1 MFGAGSA
8 GPGPG
13 PGSGSGSGT
22 GKVSGEVGGLVRGM
36 LVVEAELLRAWGDL
50 ESRDVSAAAAAVEA
64 AELDAD
70 ALRDGIEA
78 DGVIVPELV
87 RQLRASL
94 ASAGVEAPR
103 LHAGATSQDIVDSAS
118 MLHAREAL
126 AAVRADLVSAGTRLQ
141 GLADAERRSP
151 RVAYT
156 LGRQAAASTIGVQFA
171 GWLDGVTSAI
181 AAIDGLSFPVQFGGA
196 VGTGEAADRLGSGA
210 QTTSILRAHLAD
222 GLGLHDPRRAW
233 HAERTPVLAVASAAT
248 AVCTAL
254 GRIGR
259 DLVTASGERVG
270 ELSLGGGGTSSAMPH
285 KQNPVAP
292 IVVVSNALQAPGL
305 LATVA
310 SAAVSQDERPAGEW
324 HAEWDALR
332 RLLEL
337 ASVSARRLAAS
348 LDRVTV
354 ERETARHHLADS
366 AVAGADQVT
375 LQAANRVV
383 NAAISRF
390 LYQDASR
397 DRDADSDT
405 DGDSDDS
412 TAPDHYTNDDTNSE
426 ETA

>member
-1 MFGAGSA
+1 MSSFGAFRSA
-8 GPGPG
+8 A
-13 PGSGSGSGT
+13 GSGSG
-22 GKVSGEVGGLVRGM
+22 EVDDLVRGM
-36 LVVEAELLRAWGDL
+36 LVAEAELLRAWADL
-50 ESRDVSAAAAAVEA
+50 ETRDAQAAAAAIEA

-70 ALRDGIEA
+70 ALRDGLEA
-78 DGVIVPELV
+78 DGVVVPELV

-94 ASAGVEAPR
+94 AAAGVEAPR

-118 MLHAREAL
+118 MLRARDAL
-126 AAVRADLVSAGTRLQ
+126 AAVRADLVDAGTRLQ
-141 GLADAERRSP
+141 RLADAERRSP

-156 LGRQAAASTIGVQFA
+156 LGRQAAASTLGVQFA

-181 AAIDGLSFPVQFGGA
+181 AAIDALSYPVQFGGA

-210 QTTSILRAHLAD
+210 QTTSILRAHLAS
-222 GLGLHDPRRAW
+222 GLGLDDPRRSW

-248 AVCTAL
+248 AVCVAL
-254 GRIGR
+254 GRVGR
-259 DLVTASGERVG
+259 DLITASGERVG
-270 ELSLGGGGTSSAMPH
+270 EVSLAGGGTSSAMPH

-292 IVVVSNALQAPGL
+292 VVVVSNALQAPGL

-348 LDRVTV
+348 LDHLTV
-354 ERETARHHLADS
+354 ERETARHHLVDA

-375 LQAANRVV
+375 LQASNRVV

-390 LYQDASR
+390 LYQYANR
-397 DRDADSDT
+397 DGEDDADADA
-405 DGDSDDS
+405 DDETS
-412 TAPDHYTNDDTNSE
+412 SE

>member
-1 MFGAGSA
+1 MSSFGAFRSA
-8 GPGPG
+8 A
-13 PGSGSGSGT
+13 GSGSG
-22 GKVSGEVGGLVRGM
+22 EVDDLVRGM
-36 LVVEAELLRAWGDL
+36 LVVEAELLRAWADL
-50 ESRDVSAAAAAVEA
+50 EARDAQAAAAAVEA

-70 ALRDGIEA
+70 ALRDGLEA
-78 DGVIVPELV
+78 DGVVVPELV

-94 ASAGVEAPR
+94 AAAGVEAPR

-118 MLHAREAL
+118 MLRARDAL
-126 AAVRADLVSAGTRLQ
+126 AAVRADLVDAGTRLQ
-141 GLADAERRSP
+141 RLADAERRSP

-156 LGRQAAASTIGVQFA
+156 LGRQAAASTLGVQFA

-181 AAIDGLSFPVQFGGA
+181 AAIDALSYPVQFGGA

-210 QTTSILRAHLAD
+210 QTTSILRAHLAS
-222 GLGLHDPRRAW
+222 GLGLDDPRRSW

-248 AVCTAL
+248 AVCVAL
-254 GRIGR
+254 GRVGR
-259 DLVTASGERVG
+259 DLITASGERVG
-270 ELSLGGGGTSSAMPH
+270 EVSLAGGGTSSAMPH

-292 IVVVSNALQAPGL
+292 VVVVSNALQAPGL

-348 LDRVTV
+348 LDHLTV
-354 ERETARHHLADS
+354 ERETARHHLVDA

-375 LQAANRVV
+375 LQASNRVV

-390 LYQDASR
+390 LYQYANR
-397 DRDADSDT
+397 DGEDDADADA
-405 DGDSDDS
+405 DDETS
-412 TAPDHYTNDDTNSE
+412 SE

>member
-1 MFGAGSA
+1 MSSFGAFRSA
-8 GPGPG
+8 A
-13 PGSGSGSGT
+13 GSGSG
-22 GKVSGEVGGLVRGM
+22 EVDDLVRGM
-36 LVVEAELLRAWGDL
+36 LVVEAELLRAWADL
-50 ESRDVSAAAAAVEA
+50 ETRDAQAAAAAIEA

-70 ALRDGIEA
+70 ALRDGLEA
-78 DGVIVPELV
+78 DGVVVPELV

-94 ASAGVEAPR
+94 AAAGVEAPR

-118 MLHAREAL
+118 MLRARDAL
-126 AAVRADLVSAGTRLQ
+126 AAVRADLVDAGTRLQ
-141 GLADAERRSP
+141 RLADAERRSP

-156 LGRQAAASTIGVQFA
+156 LGRQAAASTLGVQFA

-181 AAIDGLSFPVQFGGA
+181 AAIDALSYPVQFGGA

-210 QTTSILRAHLAD
+210 QTTSILRAHLAS
-222 GLGLHDPRRAW
+222 GLGLDDPRRSW

-248 AVCTAL
+248 AVCVAL
-254 GRIGR
+254 GRVGR
-259 DLVTASGERVG
+259 DLITASGERVG
-270 ELSLGGGGTSSAMPH
+270 EVSLAGGGTSSAMPH

-292 IVVVSNALQAPGL
+292 VVVVSNALQAPGL

-348 LDRVTV
+348 LDHLTV
-354 ERETARHHLADS
+354 ERETARHHLVDA

-375 LQAANRVV
+375 LQASNRVV

-390 LYQDASR
+390 LYQYANR
-397 DRDADSDT
+397 DGEDDADADA
-405 DGDSDDS
+405 DDETS
-412 TAPDHYTNDDTNSE
+412 SE

>member
-1 MFGAGSA
+1 MSSFGAFRSA
-8 GPGPG
+8 A
-13 PGSGSGSGT
+13 GSGSG
-22 GKVSGEVGGLVRGM
+22 EVDDLVRGM
-36 LVVEAELLRAWGDL
+36 LVVEAELLRAWADL
-50 ESRDVSAAAAAVEA
+50 EARDAQAAAAAVEA

-70 ALRDGIEA
+70 ALRDGLEA
-78 DGVIVPELV
+78 DGVVVPELV

-94 ASAGVEAPR
+94 AAAGVEAPR

-118 MLHAREAL
+118 MLRARDAL
-126 AAVRADLVSAGTRLQ
+126 AAVRADLVDAGTRLQ
-141 GLADAERRSP
+141 RLADAERRSP

-156 LGRQAAASTIGVQFA
+156 LGRQAAASTLGVQFA

-181 AAIDGLSFPVQFGGA
+181 AAIDALSYPVQFGGA

-210 QTTSILRAHLAD
+210 QTTSILRAHLAS
-222 GLGLHDPRRAW
+222 GLGLDDPRRSW

-248 AVCTAL
+248 AVCVAL
-254 GRIGR
+254 GRVGR
-259 DLVTASGERVG
+259 DLITGSGERVG
-270 ELSLGGGGTSSAMPH
+270 EVSLAGGGTSSAMPH

-292 IVVVSNALQAPGL
+292 VVVVSNALQAPGL

-348 LDRVTV
+348 LDHLTV
-354 ERETARHHLADS
+354 ERETARHHLVDA

-375 LQAANRVV
+375 LQASNRVV

-390 LYQDASR
+390 LYQYANR
-397 DRDADSDT
+397 DGEDDADADA
-405 DGDSDDS
+405 DDETS
-412 TAPDHYTNDDTNSE
+412 SE

>member
-1 MFGAGSA
+1 MSSFGAFRSA
-8 GPGPG
+8 A
-13 PGSGSGSGT
+13 GSGSG
-22 GKVSGEVGGLVRGM
+22 EVDDLVRGM
-36 LVVEAELLRAWGDL
+36 LVVEAELLRAWADL
-50 ESRDVSAAAAAVEA
+50 ETRDAQAAAAAVEA

-70 ALRDGIEA
+70 ALRDGLEA
-78 DGVIVPELV
+78 DGVVVPELV

-94 ASAGVEAPR
+94 AAAGVEAPR

-118 MLHAREAL
+118 MLRARDAL
-126 AAVRADLVSAGTRLQ
+126 AAVRADLVDAGTRLQ
-141 GLADAERRSP
+141 RLADAERRSP

-156 LGRQAAASTIGVQFA
+156 LGRQAAASTLGVQFA

-181 AAIDGLSFPVQFGGA
+181 AAIDALSYPVQFGGA

-210 QTTSILRAHLAD
+210 QTTSILRAHLAS
-222 GLGLHDPRRAW
+222 GLGLDDPRRSW

-248 AVCTAL
+248 AVCVAL
-254 GRIGR
+254 GRVGR
-259 DLVTASGERVG
+259 DLITASGERVG
-270 ELSLGGGGTSSAMPH
+270 EVSLAGGGTSSAMPH

-292 IVVVSNALQAPGL
+292 VVVVSNALQAPGL

-348 LDRVTV
+348 LDHLTV
-354 ERETARHHLADS
+354 ERETARHHLVDA

-375 LQAANRVV
+375 LQASNRVV

-390 LYQDASR
+390 LYQYANR
-397 DRDADSDT
+397 DGEDDADADA
-405 DGDSDDS
+405 DADDETS
-412 TAPDHYTNDDTNSE
+412 SE

>member
-1 MFGAGSA
+1 MSSFGAFRSA
-8 GPGPG
+8 A
-13 PGSGSGSGT
+13 GSGSG
-22 GKVSGEVGGLVRGM
+22 EVDDLVRGM
-36 LVVEAELLRAWGDL
+36 LVVEAELLRAWADL
-50 ESRDVSAAAAAVEA
+50 ETRDAQAAAAAIEA

-70 ALRDGIEA
+70 ALRDGLEA
-78 DGVIVPELV
+78 DGVVVPELV

-94 ASAGVEAPR
+94 AAAGVEAPR

-118 MLHAREAL
+118 MLRARDAL
-126 AAVRADLVSAGTRLQ
+126 AAVRADLVDAGTRLQ
-141 GLADAERRSP
+141 RLADAERRSP

-156 LGRQAAASTIGVQFA
+156 LGRQAAASTLGVQFA

-181 AAIDGLSFPVQFGGA
+181 AAIDALSYPVQFGGA

-210 QTTSILRAHLAD
+210 QTTSILRAHLAS
-222 GLGLHDPRRAW
+222 GLGLDDPRRSW

-248 AVCTAL
+248 AVCVAL
-254 GRIGR
+254 GRVGR
-259 DLVTASGERVG
+259 DLITGSGERVG
-270 ELSLGGGGTSSAMPH
+270 EVSLAGGGTSSAMPH

-292 IVVVSNALQAPGL
+292 VVVVSNALQAPGL

-348 LDRVTV
+348 LDHLTV
-354 ERETARHHLADS
+354 ERETARHHLVDA

-375 LQAANRVV
+375 LQASNRVV

-390 LYQDASR
+390 LYQYANR
-397 DRDADSDT
+397 DGDADADA
-405 DGDSDDS
+405 DADDETS
-412 TAPDHYTNDDTNSE
+412 SE

>member
-1 MFGAGSA
+1 MSSFGAFRSA
-8 GPGPG
+8 A
-13 PGSGSGSGT
+13 GSGSG
-22 GKVSGEVGGLVRGM
+22 EVDDLVRGM
-36 LVVEAELLRAWGDL
+36 LVVEAELLCAWADL
-50 ESRDVSAAAAAVEA
+50 ETRDAQAAAAAVEA

-70 ALRDGIEA
+70 ALRDGLEA
-78 DGVIVPELV
+78 DGVVVPELV

-94 ASAGVEAPR
+94 AAAGVEAPR

-118 MLHAREAL
+118 MLRARDAL
-126 AAVRADLVSAGTRLQ
+126 AAVRADLVDAGTRLQ
-141 GLADAERRSP
+141 RLADAERRSP

-156 LGRQAAASTIGVQFA
+156 LGRQAAASTLGVQFA

-181 AAIDGLSFPVQFGGA
+181 AAIDALSYPVQFGGA

-210 QTTSILRAHLAD
+210 QTTSILRAHLAS
-222 GLGLHDPRRAW
+222 GLGLDDPRRSW

-248 AVCTAL
+248 AVCVAL
-254 GRIGR
+254 GRVGR
-259 DLVTASGERVG
+259 DLITASGERVG
-270 ELSLGGGGTSSAMPH
+270 EVSLAGGGTSSAMPH

-292 IVVVSNALQAPGL
+292 VVVVSNALQAPGL

-348 LDRVTV
+348 LDHLTV
-354 ERETARHHLADS
+354 ERETARHHLVDA

-375 LQAANRVV
+375 LQASNRVV

-390 LYQDASR
+390 LYQYANR
-397 DRDADSDT
+397 DGEDDADADA
-405 DGDSDDS
+405 DDETS
-412 TAPDHYTNDDTNSE
+412 SE

>member
-1 MFGAGSA
+1 MSSFGAFRSA
-8 GPGPG
+8 A
-13 PGSGSGSGT
+13 GSGSG
-22 GKVSGEVGGLVRGM
+22 EVDDLVRGM
-36 LVVEAELLRAWGDL
+36 LVVEAELLRAWADL
-50 ESRDVSAAAAAVEA
+50 ETRDAQAAAAAVEA

-70 ALRDGIEA
+70 ALRDGLEA
-78 DGVIVPELV
+78 DGVVVPELV

-94 ASAGVEAPR
+94 AAAGVEAPR

-118 MLHAREAL
+118 MLRARDAL
-126 AAVRADLVSAGTRLQ
+126 AAVRADLVDAGTRLQ
-141 GLADAERRSP
+141 RLADAERRSP

-156 LGRQAAASTIGVQFA
+156 LGRQAAASTLGVQFA

-181 AAIDGLSFPVQFGGA
+181 AAIDALSYPVQFGGA

-210 QTTSILRAHLAD
+210 QTTSILRAHLAS
-222 GLGLHDPRRAW
+222 GLGLDDPRRSW

-248 AVCTAL
+248 AVCVAL
-254 GRIGR
+254 GRVGR
-259 DLVTASGERVG
+259 DLITASGERVG
-270 ELSLGGGGTSSAMPH
+270 EVSLAGGGTSSAMPH

-292 IVVVSNALQAPGL
+292 VVVVSNALQAPGL

-348 LDRVTV
+348 LDHLTV
-354 ERETARHHLADS
+354 ERETARHHLVDA

-375 LQAANRVV
+375 LQASNRVV

-390 LYQDASR
+390 LYQYANGDG
-397 DRDADSDT
+397 DGEDDADADA
-405 DGDSDDS
+405 DDETS
-412 TAPDHYTNDDTNSE
+412 SE

>member
-1 MFGAGSA
+1 MSSFGAFRSA
-8 GPGPG
+8 A
-13 PGSGSGSGT
+13 GSGSG
-22 GKVSGEVGGLVRGM
+22 EVDDLVRGM
-36 LVVEAELLRAWGDL
+36 LVVEAELLRAWADL
-50 ESRDVSAAAAAVEA
+50 EARDVQAAAAAVEA

-70 ALRDGIEA
+70 ALRDGLEA
-78 DGVIVPELV
+78 DGVVVPELV

-94 ASAGVEAPR
+94 AAAGVEAPR

-118 MLHAREAL
+118 MLRARDAL
-126 AAVRADLVSAGTRLQ
+126 AAVRADLVDAGTRLQ
-141 GLADAERRSP
+141 RLADAERRSP

-156 LGRQAAASTIGVQFA
+156 LGRQAAASTLGVQFA

-181 AAIDGLSFPVQFGGA
+181 AAIDALSYPVQFGGA

-210 QTTSILRAHLAD
+210 QTTSILRAHLAS
-222 GLGLHDPRRAW
+222 GLGLDDPRRSW

-248 AVCTAL
+248 AVCVAL
-254 GRIGR
+254 GRVGR
-259 DLVTASGERVG
+259 DLITASGERVG
-270 ELSLGGGGTSSAMPH
+270 EVSLAGGGTSSAMPH

-292 IVVVSNALQAPGL
+292 VVVVSNALQAPGL

-348 LDRVTV
+348 LDHLTV
-354 ERETARHHLADS
+354 ERETARHHLVDA

-375 LQAANRVV
+375 LQASNRVV

-390 LYQDASR
+390 LYQYANR
-397 DRDADSDT
+397 DGEDDADADA
-405 DGDSDDS
+405 DDETS
-412 TAPDHYTNDDTNSE
+412 SE

>member
-1 MFGAGSA
+1 MRREGGDEQGS
-8 GPGPG
+8 
-13 PGSGSGSGT
+13 
-22 GKVSGEVGGLVRGM
+22 LVRGM
-36 LVVEAELLRAWGDL
+36 LRVEAELLLAWAAL
-50 ESRDVSAAAAAVEA
+50 ETKDATASARAVETA
-64 AELDAD
+64 DLDAD
-70 ALRDGIEA
+70 ALRDGLES
-78 DGVIVPELV
+78 DGVMVPELV

-94 ASAGVEAPR
+94 ATAGVEAPR

-118 MLHAREAL
+118 MLHARDAL
-126 AAVRADLVSAGTRLQ
+126 AAVRADLAATGTRLQ

-156 LGRQAAASTIGVQFA
+156 LGRQAAASTLGVQFA

-181 AAIDGLSFPVQFGGA
+181 AAIDALDYPVQFGGA

-210 QTTSILRAHLAD
+210 QTTSILRAHLAA
-222 GLGLHDPRRAW
+222 GLGLDDPRRSW

-248 AVCTAL
+248 AVCVAL

-259 DLVTASGERVG
+259 DLVTSSGERVG
-270 ELSLGGGGTSSAMPH
+270 ELSLAGGGTSSAMPH

-310 SAAVSQDERPAGEW
+310 SAAISQDERPAGEW

-390 LYQDASR
+390 LYQDASQER
-397 DRDADSDT
+397 DTDSDV
-405 DGDSDDS
+405 DSDVDS
-412 TAPDHYTNDDTNSE
+412 DSDSHSHADDSTNSE

>member
-1 MFGAGSA
+1 MSAGEAGSRQA
-8 GPGPG
+8 DAR
-13 PGSGSGSGT
+13 GSGT
-22 GKVSGEVGGLVRGM
+22 RGTGTGGPASDEFGGLVRGM
-36 LVVEAELLRAWGDL
+36 LVVEAELLRAWASL
-50 ESRDVSAAAAAVEA
+50 ESRDASAAATAVEA
-64 AELDAD
+64 VDLDAA

-94 ASAGVEAPR
+94 ASAGVEARR

-118 MLHAREAL
+118 MLHARDAL
-126 AAVRADLVSAGTRLQ
+126 TAVRSDLVAAGTRLQ

-156 LGRQAAASTIGVQFA
+156 LGRQAAASTLGAQFA

-181 AAIDGLSFPVQFGGA
+181 AAIDGLTFPMQFGGA

-210 QTTSILRAHLAD
+210 QTTSILRAHLAA
-222 GLGLHDPRRAW
+222 GLGLDDPRRSW

-348 LDRVTV
+348 LDLVTV

-390 LYQDASR
+390 LYRESANDH
-397 DRDADSDT
+397 DGDT
-405 DGDSDDS
+405 D
-412 TAPDHYTNDDTNSE
+412 DDTNSE

>member
-1 MFGAGSA
+1 MGTAGSA
-8 GPGPG
+8 G
-13 PGSGSGSGT
+13 
-22 GKVSGEVGGLVRGM
+22 SGEVGDLVRGM
-36 LVVEAELLRAWGDL
+36 LVVEAELLRAWADL
-50 ESRDVSAAAAAVEA
+50 ETRDARAAAAAVEA
-64 AELDAD
+64 SDLDAD
-70 ALRDGIEA
+70 ALRDGLEA
-78 DGVIVPELV
+78 DGVVVPELV

-94 ASAGVEAPR
+94 AASGIDAPR

-118 MLHAREAL
+118 MLRARDAL
-126 AAVRADLVSAGTRLQ
+126 ATVRADLVSAGTRLQ

-156 LGRQAAASTIGVQFA
+156 LGRQAAATTIGVQFA

-181 AAIDGLSFPVQFGGA
+181 EAIDGLRFPVQFGGA

-222 GLGLHDPRRAW
+222 GLGLDDPRRSW
-233 HAERTPVLAVASAAT
+233 HAERTPLLAVASAAT
-248 AVCTAL
+248 AVLVAL

-259 DLVTASGERVG
+259 DLVIASGERVG
-270 ELSLGGGGTSSAMPH
+270 EISLTGGGSSSAMPH

-292 IVVVSNALQAPGL
+292 VVVVSNALQAPGL

-310 SAAVSQDERPAGEW
+310 SAAISQDERPAGEW

-337 ASVSARRLAAS
+337 AGVSARRLAAS
-348 LDRVTV
+348 LEGVRV

-366 AVAGADQVT
+366 AIAGADQVT

-390 LYQDASR
+390 LYQDSR
-397 DRDADSDT
+397 GDRER
-405 DGDSDDS
+405 DGDSDES
-412 TAPDHYTNDDTNSE
+412 TNSE

>member
-1 MFGAGSA
+1 MSA
-8 GPGPG
+8 GEADSRQTDARESGARG
-13 PGSGSGSGT
+13 TGSGAASD
-22 GKVSGEVGGLVRGM
+22 EFGGLVRGM
-36 LVVEAELLRAWGDL
+36 LVVEAELLRAWASL
-50 ESRDVSAAAAAVEA
+50 ESRDASAAATDIEA
-64 AELDAD
+64 ADLDAA

-118 MLHAREAL
+118 MLHARDAL
-126 AAVRADLVSAGTRLQ
+126 TAVRADLVTAGTRLQ

-156 LGRQAAASTIGVQFA
+156 LGRQAAASTLGAQFA

-181 AAIDGLSFPVQFGGA
+181 AAIDGLAFPVQFGGG

-210 QTTSILRAHLAD
+210 QTTSILRAHLAA
-222 GLGLHDPRRAW
+222 GLGLDDPRRSW
-233 HAERTPVLAVASAAT
+233 HAERTPVLAVASATT

-337 ASVSARRLAAS
+337 AGVSARRLAAS

-390 LYQDASR
+390 LYQDAR
-397 DRDADSDT
+397 PDGDRDGGPDSDR
-405 DGDSDDS
+405 DGKRPEQT
-412 TAPDHYTNDDTNSE
+412 TARSE
-426 ETA
+426 ETP

>member
-1 MFGAGSA
+1 MSAGEAGSRQVGA
-8 GPGPG
+8 PGPG
-13 PGSGSGSGT
+13 AGGAASD
-22 GKVSGEVGGLVRGM
+22 EFGGLMRGT
-36 LVVEAELLRAWGDL
+36 LVVEAELLRAWASL
-50 ESRDVSAAAAAVEA
+50 ESRDASAAAGAVEA
-64 AELDAD
+64 VDLDAA

-94 ASAGVEAPR
+94 ASAGVEARR

-118 MLHAREAL
+118 MLHARDAL
-126 AAVRADLVSAGTRLQ
+126 TAVRADLVAAGTRLQ

-181 AAIDGLSFPVQFGGA
+181 AAIDGLAFPVQFGGA

-210 QTTSILRAHLAD
+210 QTTSILRAHLAA
-222 GLGLHDPRRAW
+222 GLGLDDPRRSW

-390 LYQDASR
+390 LYRESANDH
-397 DRDADSDT
+397 DGDT
-405 DGDSDDS
+405 D
-412 TAPDHYTNDDTNSE
+412 DDTNSE

>member
-1 MFGAGSA
+1 MSSFGAFRSA
-8 GPGPG
+8 A
-13 PGSGSGSGT
+13 GSGSG
-22 GKVSGEVGGLVRGM
+22 EVDDLVRGM
-36 LVVEAELLRAWGDL
+36 LVVEAELLRAWADL
-50 ESRDVSAAAAAVEA
+50 ETRDAQAAAAAVEA

-70 ALRDGIEA
+70 ALREGLEA
-78 DGVIVPELV
+78 DGVVVPELV

-94 ASAGVEAPR
+94 AAAGVEAPR

-118 MLHAREAL
+118 MLRARDAL
-126 AAVRADLVSAGTRLQ
+126 AAVRADLVDAGTRLQ
-141 GLADAERRSP
+141 RLADAERRSP

-156 LGRQAAASTIGVQFA
+156 LGRQAAASTLGVQFA

-181 AAIDGLSFPVQFGGA
+181 AAIDALSYPVQFGGA

-210 QTTSILRAHLAD
+210 QTTSILRAHLAS
-222 GLGLHDPRRAW
+222 GLGLDDPRRSW

-248 AVCTAL
+248 AVCVAL
-254 GRIGR
+254 GRVGR
-259 DLVTASGERVG
+259 DLITASGERVG
-270 ELSLGGGGTSSAMPH
+270 EVSLAGGGTSSAMPH

-292 IVVVSNALQAPGL
+292 VVVVSNALQAPGL

-348 LDRVTV
+348 LDHLTV
-354 ERETARHHLADS
+354 ERETARHHLVDA

-375 LQAANRVV
+375 LQASNRVV

-390 LYQDASR
+390 LYQYANR
-397 DRDADSDT
+397 DGEDDADADA
-405 DGDSDDS
+405 DDETS
-412 TAPDHYTNDDTNSE
+412 SE

>member
-1 MFGAGSA
+1 MSSFGAFRSA
-8 GPGPG
+8 A
-13 PGSGSGSGT
+13 GSGSG
-22 GKVSGEVGGLVRGM
+22 EVDDLVRGM
-36 LVVEAELLRAWGDL
+36 LVVEAELLRAWADL
-50 ESRDVSAAAAAVEA
+50 EARDAQAAAAAVEA

-70 ALRDGIEA
+70 ALRDGLEA
-78 DGVIVPELV
+78 DGVVVPELV

-94 ASAGVEAPR
+94 AAAGVEAPR

-118 MLHAREAL
+118 MLRARDAL
-126 AAVRADLVSAGTRLQ
+126 AAVRADLVDAGTRLQ
-141 GLADAERRSP
+141 RLADAERRSP

-156 LGRQAAASTIGVQFA
+156 LGRQAAASTLGVQFA

-181 AAIDGLSFPVQFGGA
+181 AAIDALSYPVQFGGA

-210 QTTSILRAHLAD
+210 QTTSILRAHLAS
-222 GLGLHDPRRAW
+222 GLGLDDPRRSW

-248 AVCTAL
+248 AVCVAL
-254 GRIGR
+254 GRVGR
-259 DLVTASGERVG
+259 DLITASGERVG
-270 ELSLGGGGTSSAMPH
+270 EVSLAGGGTSSAMPH

-292 IVVVSNALQAPGL
+292 VVVVSNALQAPGL

-337 ASVSARRLAAS
+337 ASVSVRRLAAS
-348 LDRVTV
+348 LDHLTV
-354 ERETARHHLADS
+354 ERETARHHLVDA

-375 LQAANRVV
+375 LQASNRVV

-390 LYQDASR
+390 LYQYANGDG
-397 DRDADSDT
+397 DGEDDADADA
-405 DGDSDDS
+405 DDETS
-412 TAPDHYTNDDTNSE
+412 SE

>member
-1 MFGAGSA
+1 MSSFGAFRSA
-8 GPGPG
+8 A
-13 PGSGSGSGT
+13 GSGSG
-22 GKVSGEVGGLVRGM
+22 EVDDLVRGM
-36 LVVEAELLRAWGDL
+36 LVVEAELLRAWADL
-50 ESRDVSAAAAAVEA
+50 ETRDAQAAAAAVEA

-70 ALRDGIEA
+70 ALRDGLEA
-78 DGVIVPELV
+78 DGVVVPELV

-94 ASAGVEAPR
+94 AAAGVEAPR

-118 MLHAREAL
+118 MLRARAAL
-126 AAVRADLVSAGTRLQ
+126 AAVRADLVDAGTRLQ
-141 GLADAERRSP
+141 RLADAERRSP

-156 LGRQAAASTIGVQFA
+156 LGRQAAASTLGVQFA

-181 AAIDGLSFPVQFGGA
+181 AAIDALSYPVQFGGA

-210 QTTSILRAHLAD
+210 QTTSILRAHLAS
-222 GLGLHDPRRAW
+222 GLGLDDPRRSW

-248 AVCTAL
+248 AVCVAL
-254 GRIGR
+254 GRVGR
-259 DLVTASGERVG
+259 DLITASGERVG
-270 ELSLGGGGTSSAMPH
+270 EVSLAGGGTSSAMPH

-292 IVVVSNALQAPGL
+292 VVVVSNALQAPGL

-348 LDRVTV
+348 LDHLTV
-354 ERETARHHLADS
+354 ERETARHHLVDA

-375 LQAANRVV
+375 LQASNRVV

-390 LYQDASR
+390 LYQYANGDG
-397 DRDADSDT
+397 DGEDDADADA
-405 DGDSDDS
+405 DDETS
-412 TAPDHYTNDDTNSE
+412 SE

>member
-1 MFGAGSA
+1 MSSFGAFRSA
-8 GPGPG
+8 A
-13 PGSGSGSGT
+13 GSGSG
-22 GKVSGEVGGLVRGM
+22 EVDDLVRGM
-36 LVVEAELLRAWGDL
+36 LVVEAELLRAWADL
-50 ESRDVSAAAAAVEA
+50 EARDAQAAAAAVEA

-70 ALRDGIEA
+70 ALRDGLEA
-78 DGVIVPELV
+78 DGVVVPELV
-87 RQLRASL
+87 RRLRASL
-94 ASAGVEAPR
+94 AAAGVEAPR

-118 MLHAREAL
+118 MLRARDAL
-126 AAVRADLVSAGTRLQ
+126 AAVRADLVDAGTRLQ
-141 GLADAERRSP
+141 RLADAERRSP

-156 LGRQAAASTIGVQFA
+156 LGRQAAASTLGVQFA

-181 AAIDGLSFPVQFGGA
+181 AAIDALSYPVQFGGA

-210 QTTSILRAHLAD
+210 QTTSILRAHLAS
-222 GLGLHDPRRAW
+222 GLGLDDPRRSW

-248 AVCTAL
+248 AVCVAL
-254 GRIGR
+254 GRVGR
-259 DLVTASGERVG
+259 DLITASGERVG
-270 ELSLGGGGTSSAMPH
+270 EVSLAGGGTSSAMPH

-292 IVVVSNALQAPGL
+292 VVVVSNALQAPGL

-348 LDRVTV
+348 LDHLTV
-354 ERETARHHLADS
+354 ERETARHHLVDA

-375 LQAANRVV
+375 LQASNRVV

-390 LYQDASR
+390 LYQYANR
-397 DRDADSDT
+397 DGEDDADADA
-405 DGDSDDS
+405 DDETS
-412 TAPDHYTNDDTNSE
+412 SE

>member
-1 MFGAGSA
+1 MSA
-8 GPGPG
+8 GEADSRQADARESGARG
-13 PGSGSGSGT
+13 TGSGAASD
-22 GKVSGEVGGLVRGM
+22 EFGGLVRGM
-36 LVVEAELLRAWGDL
+36 LVVEAELLRAWASL
-50 ESRDVSAAAAAVEA
+50 ESRDASAAATDVEA
-64 AELDAD
+64 ADLDAA

-118 MLHAREAL
+118 MLHARDAL
-126 AAVRADLVSAGTRLQ
+126 TAVRADLVAAGTRLQ

-171 GWLDGVTSAI
+171 GWLDGITSAI
-181 AAIDGLSFPVQFGGA
+181 AAIDGLTFPVQFGGA

-210 QTTSILRAHLAD
+210 QTTSILRAHLAA

-254 GRIGR
+254 GRIAR

-310 SAAVSQDERPAGEW
+310 SAAISQDERPAGEW

-337 ASVSARRLAAS
+337 AGVSARRLAAS

-390 LYQDASR
+390 LYQDAR
-397 DRDADSDT
+397 PDGDRDGGPDSDR
-405 DGDSDDS
+405 DGKRPEQT
-412 TAPDHYTNDDTNSE
+412 TARSE
-426 ETA
+426 ETP

>member
-1 MFGAGSA
+1 MSSFGAFRSA
-8 GPGPG
+8 A
-13 PGSGSGSGT
+13 GSGSG
-22 GKVSGEVGGLVRGM
+22 EVDDLVRGM
-36 LVVEAELLRAWGDL
+36 LVVEAELLRAWADL
-50 ESRDVSAAAAAVEA
+50 ETRDAQAAAAAVEA

-70 ALRDGIEA
+70 ALRDGLEA
-78 DGVIVPELV
+78 DGVVVPELV

-94 ASAGVEAPR
+94 AAAGVEAPR

-118 MLHAREAL
+118 MLRARDAL
-126 AAVRADLVSAGTRLQ
+126 AAVRADLVDAGTRLQ
-141 GLADAERRSP
+141 RLADAERRSP

-156 LGRQAAASTIGVQFA
+156 LGRQAAASTLGVQFA

-181 AAIDGLSFPVQFGGA
+181 AAIDALSYPVQFGGA

-210 QTTSILRAHLAD
+210 QTTSILRAHLAS
-222 GLGLHDPRRAW
+222 GLGLDDPRRSW

-248 AVCTAL
+248 AVCVAL
-254 GRIGR
+254 GRVGR
-259 DLVTASGERVG
+259 DLITASGERVG
-270 ELSLGGGGTSSAMPH
+270 EVSLAGGGTSSAMPH

-292 IVVVSNALQAPGL
+292 VVVVSNALQAPGL

-348 LDRVTV
+348 LDHLTV
-354 ERETARHHLADS
+354 ERETARHHLVDA

-375 LQAANRVV
+375 LQASNRVV

-390 LYQDASR
+390 LYQYANR
-397 DRDADSDT
+397 DGEDDADADA
-405 DGDSDDS
+405 DDETS
-412 TAPDHYTNDDTNSE
+412 SE

>member
-1 MFGAGSA
+1 MSSFGAFRSA
-8 GPGPG
+8 A
-13 PGSGSGSGT
+13 GSGSG
-22 GKVSGEVGGLVRGM
+22 EVDDLVRGM
-36 LVVEAELLRAWGDL
+36 LVVEAELLRAWADL
-50 ESRDVSAAAAAVEA
+50 ETRDAQAAAAAIEA

-70 ALRDGIEA
+70 ALRDGLEA
-78 DGVIVPELV
+78 DGVVVPELV

-94 ASAGVEAPR
+94 AAAGVEAPR

-118 MLHAREAL
+118 MLRARDAL
-126 AAVRADLVSAGTRLQ
+126 AAVRADLVDAGTRLQ
-141 GLADAERRSP
+141 RLADAERRSP

-156 LGRQAAASTIGVQFA
+156 LGRQAAASTLGVQFA

-181 AAIDGLSFPVQFGGA
+181 AAIDALSYPVQFGGA

-210 QTTSILRAHLAD
+210 QTTSILRAHLAS
-222 GLGLHDPRRAW
+222 GLGLDDPRRSW

-248 AVCTAL
+248 AVCVAL
-254 GRIGR
+254 GRVGR
-259 DLVTASGERVG
+259 DLITASGERVG
-270 ELSLGGGGTSSAMPH
+270 EVSLAGGGTSSAMPH

-292 IVVVSNALQAPGL
+292 VVVVSNALQAPGL

-348 LDRVTV
+348 LDHLTV
-354 ERETARHHLADS
+354 ERETARHHLVDA

-375 LQAANRVV
+375 LQASNRVV

-390 LYQDASR
+390 LYQYANR
-397 DRDADSDT
+397 DGDADADA
-405 DGDSDDS
+405 DADDETS
-412 TAPDHYTNDDTNSE
+412 SE

>member
-1 MFGAGSA
+1 MGTAGSA
-8 GPGPG
+8 G
-13 PGSGSGSGT
+13 
-22 GKVSGEVGGLVRGM
+22 SGEVGDLVRGM
-36 LVVEAELLRAWGDL
+36 LVVEAELLRAWADL
-50 ESRDVSAAAAAVEA
+50 ETRDARAAAAAVEA
-64 AELDAD
+64 SDLDAD
-70 ALRDGIEA
+70 ALCDGLEA
-78 DGVIVPELV
+78 DGVVVPELV

-94 ASAGVEAPR
+94 AASGIDAPR

-118 MLHAREAL
+118 MLRARDAL
-126 AAVRADLVSAGTRLQ
+126 ATVRADLVSAGTRLQ

-156 LGRQAAASTIGVQFA
+156 LGRQAAATTIGVQFA

-222 GLGLHDPRRAW
+222 SLGLDDPRRSW

-248 AVCTAL
+248 AVLVAL

-270 ELSLGGGGTSSAMPH
+270 EISLPGGGSSSAMPH

-292 IVVVSNALQAPGL
+292 VVVVSNALQAPGL

-310 SAAVSQDERPAGEW
+310 SAAISQDERPAGEW

-337 ASVSARRLAAS
+337 AGVSARRLAAS
-348 LDRVTV
+348 LEGVRV

-366 AVAGADQVT
+366 AIAGADRVT

-390 LYQDASR
+390 LYQDSR
-397 DRDADSDT
+397 GDRER
-405 DGDSDDS
+405 DGDSDES
-412 TAPDHYTNDDTNSE
+412 TNSE

>member
-1 MFGAGSA
+1 MSSFGAFRSA
-8 GPGPG
+8 A
-13 PGSGSGSGT
+13 GSGSG
-22 GKVSGEVGGLVRGM
+22 EVDDLVRGM
-36 LVVEAELLRAWGDL
+36 LVVEAELLRAWADL
-50 ESRDVSAAAAAVEA
+50 ETRDAQAAAAAVEA

-70 ALRDGIEA
+70 ALRDGLEA
-78 DGVIVPELV
+78 DGVVVPELV

-94 ASAGVEAPR
+94 AAAGVEAPR

-118 MLHAREAL
+118 MLRARDAL
-126 AAVRADLVSAGTRLQ
+126 AAVRADLVDAGTRLQ
-141 GLADAERRSP
+141 RLADAERRSP

-156 LGRQAAASTIGVQFA
+156 LGRQAAASTLGVQFA

-181 AAIDGLSFPVQFGGA
+181 AAIDALSYPVQFGGA

-210 QTTSILRAHLAD
+210 QTTSILRAHLAS
-222 GLGLHDPRRAW
+222 GLGLDDPRRSW

-248 AVCTAL
+248 AVCVAL
-254 GRIGR
+254 GRVGR
-259 DLVTASGERVG
+259 DLITGSGERVG
-270 ELSLGGGGTSSAMPH
+270 EVSLAGGGTSSAMPH

-292 IVVVSNALQAPGL
+292 VVVVSNALQAPGL

-348 LDRVTV
+348 LDHLTV
-354 ERETARHHLADS
+354 ERETARHHLVDA

-375 LQAANRVV
+375 LQASNRVV

-390 LYQDASR
+390 LYQYANR
-397 DRDADSDT
+397 DGEDDADADA
-405 DGDSDDS
+405 DDETS
-412 TAPDHYTNDDTNSE
+412 SE

>member
-1 MFGAGSA
+1 MSSFGAFRSA
-8 GPGPG
+8 A
-13 PGSGSGSGT
+13 GSGSG
-22 GKVSGEVGGLVRGM
+22 EVDDLVRGM
-36 LVVEAELLRAWGDL
+36 LVVEAELLCAWADL
-50 ESRDVSAAAAAVEA
+50 ETRDAQAAAAA
-64 AELDAD
+64 LDAD
-70 ALRDGIEA
+70 ALRDGLEA
-78 DGVIVPELV
+78 DGVVVPELV

-94 ASAGVEAPR
+94 AAAGVEAPR

-118 MLHAREAL
+118 MLRARDAL
-126 AAVRADLVSAGTRLQ
+126 AAVRADLVDAGTRLQ
-141 GLADAERRSP
+141 RLADAERRSP

-156 LGRQAAASTIGVQFA
+156 LGRQAAASTLGVQFA

-181 AAIDGLSFPVQFGGA
+181 AAIDALSYPVQFGGA

-210 QTTSILRAHLAD
+210 QTTSILRAHLAS
-222 GLGLHDPRRAW
+222 GLGLDDPRRSW

-248 AVCTAL
+248 AVCVAL
-254 GRIGR
+254 GRVGR
-259 DLVTASGERVG
+259 DLITASGERVG
-270 ELSLGGGGTSSAMPH
+270 VVSLAGGGTSSAMPH

-292 IVVVSNALQAPGL
+292 VVVVSNALQAPGL

-348 LDRVTV
+348 LDHLTV
-354 ERETARHHLADS
+354 ERETARHHLVDA

-375 LQAANRVV
+375 LQASNRVV

-390 LYQDASR
+390 LYQYANR
-397 DRDADSDT
+397 DGEDDADADA
-405 DGDSDDS
+405 DDETS
-412 TAPDHYTNDDTNSE
+412 SE

>member
-1 MFGAGSA
+1 MSSFGAFRSA
-8 GPGPG
+8 A
-13 PGSGSGSGT
+13 GSGSG
-22 GKVSGEVGGLVRGM
+22 EVDDLVRGM
-36 LVVEAELLRAWGDL
+36 LVVEAELLRAWADL
-50 ESRDVSAAAAAVEA
+50 ETRDAQAAAAAVEA

-70 ALRDGIEA
+70 ALRDGLEA
-78 DGVIVPELV
+78 DGVVVPELV

-94 ASAGVEAPR
+94 AAAGVEAPR

-118 MLHAREAL
+118 MLRARAAL
-126 AAVRADLVSAGTRLQ
+126 AAVRADLVDAGTRLQ
-141 GLADAERRSP
+141 RLADAERRSP

-156 LGRQAAASTIGVQFA
+156 LGRQAAASTLGVQFA

-181 AAIDGLSFPVQFGGA
+181 AAIDALSYPVQFGGA

-210 QTTSILRAHLAD
+210 QTTSILRAHLAS
-222 GLGLHDPRRAW
+222 GLGLDDPRRSW

-248 AVCTAL
+248 AVCVAL
-254 GRIGR
+254 GRVGR
-259 DLVTASGERVG
+259 DLITASGERVG
-270 ELSLGGGGTSSAMPH
+270 EVSLAGGGTSSAMPH

-292 IVVVSNALQAPGL
+292 VVVVSNALQAPGL

-337 ASVSARRLAAS
+337 ASVSVRRLAAS
-348 LDRVTV
+348 LDHLTV
-354 ERETARHHLADS
+354 ERETARHHLVDA

-375 LQAANRVV
+375 LQASNRVV

-390 LYQDASR
+390 LYQYANR
-397 DRDADSDT
+397 DGEDDADADA
-405 DGDSDDS
+405 DDETS
-412 TAPDHYTNDDTNSE
+412 SE

>member
-1 MFGAGSA
+1 MSSFGAFRSA
-8 GPGPG
+8 A
-13 PGSGSGSGT
+13 GSGSG
-22 GKVSGEVGGLVRGM
+22 EVDDLVRGM
-36 LVVEAELLRAWGDL
+36 LVAEAELLRAWADL
-50 ESRDVSAAAAAVEA
+50 ETRDAQAAAAAVEA

-70 ALRDGIEA
+70 ALRDGLEA
-78 DGVIVPELV
+78 DGVVVPELV

-94 ASAGVEAPR
+94 AAAGVEAPR

-118 MLHAREAL
+118 MLRARDAL
-126 AAVRADLVSAGTRLQ
+126 AAVRADLVDAGTRLQ
-141 GLADAERRSP
+141 RLADAERRSP

-156 LGRQAAASTIGVQFA
+156 LGRQAAASTLGVQFA

-181 AAIDGLSFPVQFGGA
+181 AAIDALSYPVQFGGA

-210 QTTSILRAHLAD
+210 QTTSILRAHLAS
-222 GLGLHDPRRAW
+222 GLGLDDPRRSW

-248 AVCTAL
+248 AVCVAL
-254 GRIGR
+254 GRVGR
-259 DLVTASGERVG
+259 DLITGSGERVG
-270 ELSLGGGGTSSAMPH
+270 EVSLAGGGTSSAMPH

-292 IVVVSNALQAPGL
+292 VVVVSNALQAPGL

-348 LDRVTV
+348 LDHLTV
-354 ERETARHHLADS
+354 ERETARHHLVDA

-375 LQAANRVV
+375 LQASNRVV

-390 LYQDASR
+390 LYQYANR
-397 DRDADSDT
+397 DGEDDADADA
-405 DGDSDDS
+405 DDETS
-412 TAPDHYTNDDTNSE
+412 SE

>member
-1 MFGAGSA
+1 MSSFGAFRSA
-8 GPGPG
+8 A
-13 PGSGSGSGT
+13 GSGSG
-22 GKVSGEVGGLVRGM
+22 EVDDLVRGM
-36 LVVEAELLRAWGDL
+36 LVAEAELLRAWADL
-50 ESRDVSAAAAAVEA
+50 ETRDAQAAAAAVEA

-70 ALRDGIEA
+70 ALRDGLEA
-78 DGVIVPELV
+78 DGVVVPELV

-94 ASAGVEAPR
+94 AAAGVEAPR

-118 MLHAREAL
+118 MLRARDAL
-126 AAVRADLVSAGTRLQ
+126 AAVRADLVDAGTRLQ
-141 GLADAERRSP
+141 RLADAERRSP

-156 LGRQAAASTIGVQFA
+156 LGRQAAASTLGVQFA

-181 AAIDGLSFPVQFGGA
+181 AAIDALSYPVQFGGA

-210 QTTSILRAHLAD
+210 QTTSILRAHLAS
-222 GLGLHDPRRAW
+222 GLGLDDPRRSW

-248 AVCTAL
+248 AVCVAL
-254 GRIGR
+254 GRVGR
-259 DLVTASGERVG
+259 DLITASGERVG
-270 ELSLGGGGTSSAMPH
+270 EVSLAGGGTSSAMPH

-292 IVVVSNALQAPGL
+292 VVVVSNALQAPGL

-348 LDRVTV
+348 LDHLTV
-354 ERETARHHLADS
+354 ERETARHHLVDA

-375 LQAANRVV
+375 LQASNRVV

-390 LYQDASR
+390 LYQYANR
-397 DRDADSDT
+397 DGEDDADADA
-405 DGDSDDS
+405 DDETS
-412 TAPDHYTNDDTNSE
+412 SE